1 VRIRAL
7 GAAAEVAKKAD
18 ADVVDREALE
28 EAVAADEIV
37 RHEELVAIAIGE
49 HFLDATDALAID
61 VDDAAA
67 EEQFQLHLSLL

>member
-1 VRIRAL
+1 L

-37 RHEELVAIAIGE
+37 RDEELVAVAVGQ
-49 HFLDATDALAID
+49 HFLDAADALAVD
-61 VDDAAA
+61 VDDTAA
-67 EEQFQLHLSLL
+67 EEQLQLQLSLL